1 MKTNLKGKSSLRSP
15 EPPSRNEASTRT
27 STSSATFK
35 YGAICFAFLIV
46 GYQVC
51 LFVHRAAVLRIESLQ
66 DHPDTVYI
74 VSAPGAPQSSLS
86 SGPILPP
93 ASLPQTASAVQSEA
107 SSGRIPLPTSVP
119 RSTATGSPSASSS
132 VPDNVRVNSIHS
144 AAVRQVRR
152 AHRPV
157 ENFAFNPNTV
167 SLEDLQR
174 LGFSQRQAQSIVN
187 YREKGGRFARAEDFG
202 KSYVVSDSVF
212 RRLRP
217 FIRIPKLDINSAD
230 SAAFDDLPGIGPYY
244 ASQIV
249 KYRTQ
254 LGGYASTEQLMD
266 LYRFDEEKFAKIEDL
281 IECKTPNY
289 FDLWNVDEDALSSH
303 PVIRKRSTA
312 RAILRYKENTS
323 RDEWSIDDLYTV
335 GVIDSLQRL
344 RLIRCT
350 SPVAF

>member
-93 ASLPQTASAVQSEA
+93 ASLSQTASAVHSEA

-119 RSTATGSPSASSS
+119 RTAATGSPSASSS
-132 VPDNVRVNSIHS
+132 VPDTVRVNSIHS
-144 AAVRQVRR
+144 DAVRQVRR

-217 FIRIPKLDINSAD
+217 FIRIPKLDINTAD

-335 GVIDSLQRL
+335 GVIDSLQRQ

-350 SPVAF
+350 SPAAF

>member
-1 MKTNLKGKSSLRSP
+1 MKTNQKGKSSLRSQ

-74 VSAPGAPQSSLS
+74 VSTPEAPQSSLS

-93 ASLPQTASAVQSEA
+93 SSVPQTAS
-107 SSGRIPLPTSVP
+107 SVP
-119 RSTATGSPSASSS
+119 PETSSVPPASSS
-132 VPDNVRVNSIHS
+132 LPQAASSAHQTASWAVPDTVRVNSSHS

-167 SLEDLQR
+167 SIEDLQR
-174 LGFSQRQAQSIVN
+174 LGFSPRQAQSIVN

-254 LGGYASTEQLMD
+254 LGGYASTRQLMD

-281 IECKTPNY
+281 IECKIPNY

-323 RDEWSIDDLYTV
+323 RDEWSIEDLYTV

>member
-93 ASLPQTASAVQSEA
+93 ASLSQTASAVQSEA

-119 RSTATGSPSASSS
+119 RTTATGSPSASSS
-132 VPDNVRVNSIHS
+132 VPDTVRVNSIHS
-144 AAVRQVRR
+144 DAVRQVRR

-217 FIRIPKLDINSAD
+217 FIRIPKLDINTAD

-350 SPVAF
+350 SPAAF

>member
-1 MKTNLKGKSSLRSP
+1 M
-15 EPPSRNEASTRT
+15 
-27 STSSATFK
+27 
-35 YGAICFAFLIV
+35 
-46 GYQVC
+46 
-51 LFVHRAAVLRIESLQ
+51 LRIESLQ

-93 ASLPQTASAVQSEA
+93 ASLSQTASAVHSEA

-119 RSTATGSPSASSS
+119 RTAATGSPSASSS
-132 VPDNVRVNSIHS
+132 VPDTVRVNSIHS
-144 AAVRQVRR
+144 DAVRQVRR

-350 SPVAF
+350 SPAAF

>member
-1 MKTNLKGKSSLRSP
+1 M
-15 EPPSRNEASTRT
+15 
-27 STSSATFK
+27 
-35 YGAICFAFLIV
+35 
-46 GYQVC
+46 
-51 LFVHRAAVLRIESLQ
+51 LRIESLQ

-119 RSTATGSPSASSS
+119 RTTATGSPSASSS
-132 VPDNVRVNSIHS
+132 VPDTVRVNSIHS
-144 AAVRQVRR
+144 DAVRQVRR

-157 ENFAFNPNTV
+157 ENFSFNPNTV

-350 SPVAF
+350 SPAAF

>member
-1 MKTNLKGKSSLRSP
+1 M
-15 EPPSRNEASTRT
+15 
-27 STSSATFK
+27 
-35 YGAICFAFLIV
+35 
-46 GYQVC
+46 
-51 LFVHRAAVLRIESLQ
+51 
-66 DHPDTVYI
+66 
-74 VSAPGAPQSSLS
+74 
-86 SGPILPP
+86 
-93 ASLPQTASAVQSEA
+93 
-107 SSGRIPLPTSVP
+107 
-119 RSTATGSPSASSS
+119 
-132 VPDNVRVNSIHS
+132 NSIHS

-174 LGFSQRQAQSIVN
+174 LGFSPRQAQSIVN

-350 SPVAF
+350 SPAAF

>member
-1 MKTNLKGKSSLRSP
+1 M
-15 EPPSRNEASTRT
+15 
-27 STSSATFK
+27 
-35 YGAICFAFLIV
+35 
-46 GYQVC
+46 
-51 LFVHRAAVLRIESLQ
+51 LRIESLQ

-86 SGPILPP
+86 SGPIP
-93 ASLPQTASAVQSEA
+93 AA
-107 SSGRIPLPTSVP
+107 SS
-119 RSTATGSPSASSS
+119 TAADT
-132 VPDNVRVNSIHS
+132 VRVNSSHS

-174 LGFSQRQAQSIVN
+174 LGFSPRQAQSIVN

-323 RDEWSIDDLYTV
+323 RDKWSIDDLYTV

-350 SPVAF
+350 SPAAF

>member
-119 RSTATGSPSASSS
+119 RTTATGSPSASSS
-132 VPDNVRVNSIHS
+132 VPDTVRVNSIHS
-144 AAVRQVRR
+144 VAVRQVRR

-350 SPVAF
+350 SPAAF

>member
-1 MKTNLKGKSSLRSP
+1 M
-15 EPPSRNEASTRT
+15 
-27 STSSATFK
+27 
-35 YGAICFAFLIV
+35 IV

-119 RSTATGSPSASSS
+119 RTAATGSPSASSS
-132 VPDNVRVNSIHS
+132 VPDTVRVNSIHS
-144 AAVRQVRR
+144 DAVRQVRR

-217 FIRIPKLDINSAD
+217 FIRIPKLDINTAD

-350 SPVAF
+350 SPAAF

>member
-1 MKTNLKGKSSLRSP
+1 M
-15 EPPSRNEASTRT
+15 
-27 STSSATFK
+27 
-35 YGAICFAFLIV
+35 
-46 GYQVC
+46 
-51 LFVHRAAVLRIESLQ
+51 LRIESLQ

-119 RSTATGSPSASSS
+119 RTTATGSPSASSS
-132 VPDNVRVNSIHS
+132 VPDTVRVNSIHS

-202 KSYVVSDSVF
+202 RSYVVSDSVF

-350 SPVAF
+350 SPAAF

>member
-1 MKTNLKGKSSLRSP
+1 M
-15 EPPSRNEASTRT
+15 
-27 STSSATFK
+27 
-35 YGAICFAFLIV
+35 
-46 GYQVC
+46 
-51 LFVHRAAVLRIESLQ
+51 LRIESLQ

-119 RSTATGSPSASSS
+119 RTAATGSPSASSS
-132 VPDNVRVNSIHS
+132 VPDTVRVNSIHS
-144 AAVRQVRR
+144 DAVRQVRR

-217 FIRIPKLDINSAD
+217 FIRIPKLDINTAD

-350 SPVAF
+350 SPAAF

>member
-1 MKTNLKGKSSLRSP
+1 M
-15 EPPSRNEASTRT
+15 
-27 STSSATFK
+27 
-35 YGAICFAFLIV
+35 
-46 GYQVC
+46 
-51 LFVHRAAVLRIESLQ
+51 LRIESLQ

-74 VSAPGAPQSSLS
+74 VSAPGAPQSFLS

-119 RSTATGSPSASSS
+119 RTAATGSPSASSS
-132 VPDNVRVNSIHS
+132 VPDTVRVNSIHS
-144 AAVRQVRR
+144 DAVRQVRR

-312 RAILRYKENTS
+312 PAILRYKENTS

-350 SPVAF
+350 SPAAF

>member
-1 MKTNLKGKSSLRSP
+1 M
-15 EPPSRNEASTRT
+15 
-27 STSSATFK
+27 
-35 YGAICFAFLIV
+35 
-46 GYQVC
+46 
-51 LFVHRAAVLRIESLQ
+51 LRIESLQ

-119 RSTATGSPSASSS
+119 RTAATGSPSASSS
-132 VPDNVRVNSIHS
+132 VPDTVSVNSIHS

-266 LYRFDEEKFAKIEDL
+266 LYRFDEEQFAKIEDL

-350 SPVAF
+350 SPAAF

>member
-1 MKTNLKGKSSLRSP
+1 M
-15 EPPSRNEASTRT
+15 
-27 STSSATFK
+27 
-35 YGAICFAFLIV
+35 
-46 GYQVC
+46 
-51 LFVHRAAVLRIESLQ
+51 LRIESLQ

-74 VSAPGAPQSSLS
+74 VSAPGAPQSFLS

-119 RSTATGSPSASSS
+119 RTAATGSPSASSS
-132 VPDNVRVNSIHS
+132 VPDTVRVNSIHS
-144 AAVRQVRR
+144 DAVRQVRR

-350 SPVAF
+350 SPAAF

>member
-1 MKTNLKGKSSLRSP
+1 M
-15 EPPSRNEASTRT
+15 
-27 STSSATFK
+27 
-35 YGAICFAFLIV
+35 
-46 GYQVC
+46 
-51 LFVHRAAVLRIESLQ
+51 LRIESLQ

-93 ASLPQTASAVQSEA
+93 ASLLQTASAEQSEA
-107 SSGRIPLPTSVP
+107 SSGRIQLPTSVP
-119 RSTATGSPSASSS
+119 RTTATGSPSASSS
-132 VPDNVRVNSIHS
+132 VPDTVRVNSIHS
-144 AAVRQVRR
+144 DAVRQVRR

-254 LGGYASTEQLMD
+254 LGGYASTQQLMD
-266 LYRFDEEKFAKIEDL
+266 LYRFNEEKFAKIEDL
-281 IECKTPNY
+281 IECKSPNY
-289 FDLWNVDEDALSSH
+289 FDLWSVDEDALSSH

-323 RDEWSIDDLYTV
+323 RDKWSIDDLYTV

-350 SPVAF
+350 SPAAF

>member
-1 MKTNLKGKSSLRSP
+1 M
-15 EPPSRNEASTRT
+15 
-27 STSSATFK
+27 
-35 YGAICFAFLIV
+35 
-46 GYQVC
+46 
-51 LFVHRAAVLRIESLQ
+51 LRIESLQ

-86 SGPILPP
+86 SGPNLPP

-119 RSTATGSPSASSS
+119 RTTATGSPSASSS
-132 VPDNVRVNSIHS
+132 VPDTVRVNSIHS
-144 AAVRQVRR
+144 DAVRQVRR

-350 SPVAF
+350 SPAAF

>member
-1 MKTNLKGKSSLRSP
+1 M
-15 EPPSRNEASTRT
+15 
-27 STSSATFK
+27 
-35 YGAICFAFLIV
+35 
-46 GYQVC
+46 
-51 LFVHRAAVLRIESLQ
+51 LRIESLQ

-74 VSAPGAPQSSLS
+74 VSAPGAQQSSLS

-119 RSTATGSPSASSS
+119 RTTATGSPSASSS
-132 VPDNVRVNSIHS
+132 VPDTVRVNSIHS
-144 AAVRQVRR
+144 DAVRQVRR

-350 SPVAF
+350 SPAAF

>member
-1 MKTNLKGKSSLRSP
+1 M
-15 EPPSRNEASTRT
+15 
-27 STSSATFK
+27 
-35 YGAICFAFLIV
+35 
-46 GYQVC
+46 
-51 LFVHRAAVLRIESLQ
+51 LRIESLQ

-119 RSTATGSPSASSS
+119 RTAATGSPSASSS
-132 VPDNVRVNSIHS
+132 VPDTVRVNSIHS
-144 AAVRQVRR
+144 DAVRQVRR

-335 GVIDSLQRL
+335 GVIDSLQRQ

-350 SPVAF
+350 SPAAF

>member
-1 MKTNLKGKSSLRSP
+1 M
-15 EPPSRNEASTRT
+15 
-27 STSSATFK
+27 
-35 YGAICFAFLIV
+35 
-46 GYQVC
+46 
-51 LFVHRAAVLRIESLQ
+51 LRIESLQ

-74 VSAPGAPQSSLS
+74 VSAPGATQSSLS
-86 SGPILPP
+86 SGPIPPP
-93 ASLPQTASAVQSEA
+93 AFLPQTASSGSPTASAVTPPA
-107 SSGRIPLPTSVP
+107 SSLPQRTSSAHKAV
-119 RSTATGSPSASSS
+119 STAT
-132 VPDNVRVNSIHS
+132 DTVRVNSSHS

-174 LGFSQRQAQSIVN
+174 LGFSPRQAQSIVN

-244 ASQIV
+244 AAQIV

-323 RDEWSIDDLYTV
+323 RDKWSIDDLYTV

-350 SPVAF
+350 SPAVF

>member
-1 MKTNLKGKSSLRSP
+1 M
-15 EPPSRNEASTRT
+15 
-27 STSSATFK
+27 
-35 YGAICFAFLIV
+35 
-46 GYQVC
+46 
-51 LFVHRAAVLRIESLQ
+51 
-66 DHPDTVYI
+66 
-74 VSAPGAPQSSLS
+74 
-86 SGPILPP
+86 
-93 ASLPQTASAVQSEA
+93 
-107 SSGRIPLPTSVP
+107 
-119 RSTATGSPSASSS
+119 PSASSS
-132 VPDNVRVNSIHS
+132 LPQASFAAASAASSASSDTVRVNSSHS

-152 AHRPV
+152 AHRLV

-174 LGFSQRQAQSIVN
+174 LGFSLRQAQSIVN

-323 RDEWSIDDLYTV
+323 RDKWSIDDLYTV

-350 SPVAF
+350 SPAAF

>member
-1 MKTNLKGKSSLRSP
+1 MS
-15 EPPSRNEASTRT
+15 
-27 STSSATFK
+27 
-35 YGAICFAFLIV
+35 
-46 GYQVC
+46 
-51 LFVHRAAVLRIESLQ
+51 
-66 DHPDTVYI
+66 DT
-74 VSAPGAPQSSLS
+74 
-86 SGPILPP
+86 
-93 ASLPQTASAVQSEA
+93 
-107 SSGRIPLPTSVP
+107 
-119 RSTATGSPSASSS
+119 
-132 VPDNVRVNSIHS
+132 VRVNSSHS

-174 LGFSQRQAQSIVN
+174 LGFSPRQAQSIVN

-244 ASQIV
+244 AAQIV

-350 SPVAF
+350 SPAAF

>member
-1 MKTNLKGKSSLRSP
+1 M
-15 EPPSRNEASTRT
+15 
-27 STSSATFK
+27 
-35 YGAICFAFLIV
+35 
-46 GYQVC
+46 
-51 LFVHRAAVLRIESLQ
+51 LRIESLQ

-93 ASLPQTASAVQSEA
+93 ASLPQTASEVQSEA

-119 RSTATGSPSASSS
+119 RTAATGSPSASLS
-132 VPDNVRVNSIHS
+132 VPDTVRVNSIHS

-350 SPVAF
+350 SPAAF

>member
-1 MKTNLKGKSSLRSP
+1 M
-15 EPPSRNEASTRT
+15 
-27 STSSATFK
+27 
-35 YGAICFAFLIV
+35 
-46 GYQVC
+46 
-51 LFVHRAAVLRIESLQ
+51 LRIESLQ

-74 VSAPGAPQSSLS
+74 VSAPGTPQSSLS
-86 SGPILPP
+86 SGPIPP
-93 ASLPQTASAVQSEA
+93 QSSLPQKASAVQSAA
-107 SSGRIPLPTSVP
+107 SSRPIPPPTSVP
-119 RSTATGSPSASSS
+119 RTAATGSPSASST
-132 VPDNVRVNSIHS
+132 VPDTVRVTSSHS

-167 SLEDLQR
+167 SFEDLQR
-174 LGFSQRQAQSIVN
+174 LGFSPRQAQSIVN

-249 KYRTQ
+249 RYRTQ
-254 LGGYASTEQLMD
+254 LGGYASTEQLKD

-323 RDEWSIDDLYTV
+323 RDKWSIDDLYTV

-350 SPVAF
+350 SPAAF

>member
-1 MKTNLKGKSSLRSP
+1 M
-15 EPPSRNEASTRT
+15 
-27 STSSATFK
+27 
-35 YGAICFAFLIV
+35 
-46 GYQVC
+46 
-51 LFVHRAAVLRIESLQ
+51 LRIESLQ

-119 RSTATGSPSASSS
+119 RTTATGSPSASSS
-132 VPDNVRVNSIHS
+132 VPDTVRVNSTHS
-144 AAVRQVRR
+144 VAVRQVRR

-350 SPVAF
+350 SPAAF

>member
-1 MKTNLKGKSSLRSP
+1 M
-15 EPPSRNEASTRT
+15 
-27 STSSATFK
+27 
-35 YGAICFAFLIV
+35 
-46 GYQVC
+46 
-51 LFVHRAAVLRIESLQ
+51 LRIESLQ

-74 VSAPGAPQSSLS
+74 VSAPGAPQLSLS

-119 RSTATGSPSASSS
+119 RTTATGSPSASSS
-132 VPDNVRVNSIHS
+132 VPDTVRVNSTHS
-144 AAVRQVRR
+144 VAVRQVRR

-350 SPVAF
+350 SPAAF

>member
-1 MKTNLKGKSSLRSP
+1 M
-15 EPPSRNEASTRT
+15 
-27 STSSATFK
+27 
-35 YGAICFAFLIV
+35 
-46 GYQVC
+46 
-51 LFVHRAAVLRIESLQ
+51 LRIESLQ

-74 VSAPGAPQSSLS
+74 VSAPDAPQSSLS

-93 ASLPQTASAVQSEA
+93 TSLPQTASSGSLAASALPQNANSSHQAA
-107 SSGRIPLPTSVP
+107 SS
-119 RSTATGSPSASSS
+119 ASPAA
-132 VPDNVRVNSIHS
+132 DTVRVNSSHS

-174 LGFSQRQAQSIVN
+174 LGFSPRQAQSIVN

-249 KYRTQ
+249 RYRTQ

-289 FDLWNVDEDALSSH
+289 FDIWDVDEDALSSH

-323 RDEWSIDDLYTV
+323 RDKWSIDDLYTV

-344 RLIRCT
+344 RLIRST
-350 SPVAF
+350 SPAAF

>member
-1 MKTNLKGKSSLRSP
+1 M
-15 EPPSRNEASTRT
+15 
-27 STSSATFK
+27 
-35 YGAICFAFLIV
+35 
-46 GYQVC
+46 
-51 LFVHRAAVLRIESLQ
+51 LRIESLQ

-119 RSTATGSPSASSS
+119 RTTATGSPSASSS
-132 VPDNVRVNSIHS
+132 VPHTVRVNSIHG

-249 KYRTQ
+249 KYRTL

-266 LYRFDEEKFAKIEDL
+266 LYRFDEEKYAKIEDL

-350 SPVAF
+350 SPAAF

>member
-1 MKTNLKGKSSLRSP
+1 M
-15 EPPSRNEASTRT
+15 
-27 STSSATFK
+27 
-35 YGAICFAFLIV
+35 
-46 GYQVC
+46 
-51 LFVHRAAVLRIESLQ
+51 LRIESLQ

-119 RSTATGSPSASSS
+119 RTTATGSPSASSS
-132 VPDNVRVNSIHS
+132 VPDTVRVNSIHS
-144 AAVRQVRR
+144 DAVRQVRR

-217 FIRIPKLDINSAD
+217 FIRIPKLDINTAD

-350 SPVAF
+350 SPAAF

>member
-1 MKTNLKGKSSLRSP
+1 M
-15 EPPSRNEASTRT
+15 
-27 STSSATFK
+27 
-35 YGAICFAFLIV
+35 
-46 GYQVC
+46 
-51 LFVHRAAVLRIESLQ
+51 LRIESLQ

-119 RSTATGSPSASSS
+119 RTTATGSPSASSS
-132 VPDNVRVNSIHS
+132 VPDTVRVNSIHS
-144 AAVRQVRR
+144 DSVRQVRR

-350 SPVAF
+350 SPAAF

>member
-93 ASLPQTASAVQSEA
+93 ASLLQTASAEQSEA
-107 SSGRIPLPTSVP
+107 SSGRIQLPTSVP
-119 RSTATGSPSASSS
+119 RTTATGSPSASSS
-132 VPDNVRVNSIHS
+132 VPDTVRVNSIHS
-144 AAVRQVRR
+144 DAVRQVRR

-254 LGGYASTEQLMD
+254 LGGYASTQQLMD

-281 IECKTPNY
+281 IECKSPNY
-289 FDLWNVDEDALSSH
+289 FDLWSVDEDALSSH

-323 RDEWSIDDLYTV
+323 RDKWSIDDLYTV

-350 SPVAF
+350 SPAAF

>member
-1 MKTNLKGKSSLRSP
+1 M
-15 EPPSRNEASTRT
+15 
-27 STSSATFK
+27 
-35 YGAICFAFLIV
+35 
-46 GYQVC
+46 
-51 LFVHRAAVLRIESLQ
+51 LRIESLQ

-119 RSTATGSPSASSS
+119 RTTATGSPSASSS
-132 VPDNVRVNSIHS
+132 VPDTVRVNSIHS
-144 AAVRQVRR
+144 DAVRQVRR

-217 FIRIPKLDINSAD
+217 FIRIPKLDINTAD

-335 GVIDSLQRL
+335 GVIDSLQRQ

-350 SPVAF
+350 SPAAF

>member
-1 MKTNLKGKSSLRSP
+1 M
-15 EPPSRNEASTRT
+15 
-27 STSSATFK
+27 
-35 YGAICFAFLIV
+35 
-46 GYQVC
+46 
-51 LFVHRAAVLRIESLQ
+51 LRIESLQ

-107 SSGRIPLPTSVP
+107 SSGRIPLPTSMP
-119 RSTATGSPSASSS
+119 RTTATGSPSASSS
-132 VPDNVRVNSIHS
+132 VPDTVRVNSIHS
-144 AAVRQVRR
+144 DAVRQVRR

-350 SPVAF
+350 SPAAF